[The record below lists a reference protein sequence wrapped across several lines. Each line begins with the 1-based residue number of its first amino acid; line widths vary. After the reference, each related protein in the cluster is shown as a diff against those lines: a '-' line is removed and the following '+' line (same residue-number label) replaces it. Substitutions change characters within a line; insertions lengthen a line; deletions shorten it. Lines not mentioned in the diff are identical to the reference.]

1 MWVYGL
7 AVATRVWSV
16 RGGVVSVLLRLT
28 LEDGRTVYSEP
39 MDRVDAEL
47 ILFGLGVGVIVD
59 GSRVVA
65 AKIVSKL

>member
-1 MWVYGL
+1 M
-7 AVATRVWSV
+7 
-16 RGGVVSVLLRLT
+16 SVLLRLT
-28 LEDGRTVYSEP
+28 LEDGRIVYSEP